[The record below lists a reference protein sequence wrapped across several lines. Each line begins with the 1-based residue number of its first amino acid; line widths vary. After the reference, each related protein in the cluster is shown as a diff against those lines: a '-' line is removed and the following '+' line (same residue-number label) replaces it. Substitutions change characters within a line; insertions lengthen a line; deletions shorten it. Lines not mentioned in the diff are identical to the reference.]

1 MVIANFNCLRPQK
14 KIRLNF
20 KTRNRLHYNGW
31 VFMKVQKRDTD
42 PTVFVDSL
50 PSVFIHKL
58 VDKKCWHMESSV
70 AAAADESAIYCAG

>member
-1 MVIANFNCLRPQK
+1 
-14 KIRLNF
+14 
-20 KTRNRLHYNGW
+20 
-31 VFMKVQKRDTD
+31 MKVQKRDTD